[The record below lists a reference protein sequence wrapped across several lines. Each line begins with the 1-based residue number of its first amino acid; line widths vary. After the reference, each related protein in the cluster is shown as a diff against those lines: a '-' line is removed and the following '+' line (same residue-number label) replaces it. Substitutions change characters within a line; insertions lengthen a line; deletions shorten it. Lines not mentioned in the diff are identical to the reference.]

1 MIGIQYVIV
10 VAMMGG
16 RRWRTLALIL
26 GSGLHFAI
34 AALLGLPS
42 FGLTMIALLPR
53 AANPV
58 ARPAAHGR
66 WWSLCSQRKDE
77 AYAD

>member
-1 MIGIQYVIV
+1 MIV